1 MSRDDRA
8 SDRITGSD
16 GDLGDLLRL
25 ADPVIRRTL
34 ASRRGLYG
42 TADLD
47 DLRSEVL
54 LRLVRRLANG
64 GGADILDFEDYVAG
78 VAFHVVDDS
87 MRKRYPERAR
97 FANRLRY
104 HIKHRPDL
112 MTWSYRGD
120 LVVGLRDGLDSHSN
134 DRRIPRAE
142 VDAGGDVRDM
152 AIALDR
158 VLRDGPVL
166 FQALVTA
173 FVGDLPRAA
182 AVDAEELSV
191 GHEIASGDADAA
203 AIARRF
209 WREIEALPERQRIAL
224 LLHMRDERG
233 DTGLLQFLASGIGA
247 DTLAHAIG
255 WTRADLQLHWP
266 ELPFDDNTIAA
277 LVGATRQQV
286 INLRKC
292 ARERLRRR
300 MKDW

>member
-1 MSRDDRA
+1 MTRDERA

-16 GDLGDLLRL
+16 GELADLLRR

-42 TADLD
+42 TADLY
-47 DLRSEVL
+47 DLHSEVM
-54 LRLVRRLANG
+54 LRLVRHLAKAG
-64 GGADILDFEDYVAG
+64 SADILDFENYVAG
-78 VAFHVVDDS
+78 VTFHVVDDS
-87 MRKRYPERAR
+87 MRRRYPERAR

-104 HIKHRPDL
+104 HIKRRPDL
-112 MTWSYRGD
+112 TTWSYRGD
-120 LVVGLRDGLDSHSN
+120 LVVGLHEAH

-142 VDAGGDVRDM
+142 VDAGGDMRD
-152 AIALDR
+152 IGSTLDR
-158 VLRDGPVL
+158 FLLDGPVL

-173 FVGDLPRAA
+173 FVGDLPRVAA
-182 AVDAEELSV
+182 ADAEEISAGA
-191 GHEIASGDADAA
+191 GHEDVDAA
-203 AIARRF
+203 GTARRF

-233 DTGLLQFLASGIGA
+233 DTGLLQFLLSGIGA
-247 DTLAHAIG
+247 DALAQTIG
-255 WTRADLQLHWP
+255 WTRDELQAHWP

-277 LVGATRQQV
+277 LLGATRQQV

-300 MKDW
+300 SQDW

>member
-1 MSRDDRA
+1 MTRDERA
-8 SDRITGSD
+8 SDRITGSG
-16 GDLGDLLRL
+16 GDLGDLLRV

-42 TADLD
+42 TDDLD

-54 LRLVRRLANG
+54 LRLVRRLTNG
-64 GGADILDFEDYVAG
+64 GGSDILDFEDYVAG
-78 VAFHVVDDS
+78 VVFHVVDDS

-112 MTWSYRGD
+112 TTWSYRGD
-120 LVVGLRDGLDSHSN
+120 LVVGSRDGN
-134 DRRIPRAE
+134 DLRIPRAE

-152 AIALDR
+152 AAALDR

-182 AVDAEELSV
+182 AVDAEESSV
-191 GHEIASGDADAA
+191 GHDDVDVAG
-203 AIARRF
+203 IARRF
-209 WREIEALPERQRIAL
+209 WLEIEALPERQRIAL

-247 DTLAHAIG
+247 DALAHAIG
-255 WTRADLQLHWP
+255 WTRAELQLHWP

-300 MKDW
+300 MQDWR

>member
-1 MSRDDRA
+1 MTRDERA
-8 SDRITGSD
+8 SDRITGSAHQD
-16 GDLGDLLRL
+16 DVELADLLRR

-34 ASRRGLYG
+34 ASRGGLFG
-42 TADLD
+42 AADLD
-47 DLRSEVL
+47 DLHSEVV

-64 GGADILDFEDYVAG
+64 GSADILDFEDYVAG
-78 VAFHVVDDS
+78 VTFHVVDDS
-87 MRKRYPERAR
+87 MRRRYPERAR
-97 FANRLRY
+97 LANRLRY
-104 HIKHRPDL
+104 HIKRRSDL
-112 MTWSYRGD
+112 MTWAYRGD
-120 LVVGLRDGLDSHSN
+120 LVVGLRDRHE
-134 DRRIPRAE
+134 RRIPRAE
-142 VDAGGDVRDM
+142 VDAGGDVRDLG
-152 AIALDR
+152 AALDR

-166 FQALVTA
+166 FQALVTT

-182 AVDAEELSV
+182 DGDAEEISI
-191 GHEIASGDADAA
+191 GHADVDAA
-203 AIARRF
+203 GIARHF

-247 DTLAHAIG
+247 DALAQAIG
-255 WTRADLQLHWP
+255 WTRDELQHRWP

-300 MKDW
+300 MEGW

>member
-1 MSRDDRA
+1 V
-8 SDRITGSD
+8 
-16 GDLGDLLRL
+16 

-34 ASRRGLYG
+34 AGRRGLFG

-54 LRLVRRLANG
+54 LRLVRRLAHG

-78 VAFHVVDDS
+78 IAFHVVDDS

-134 DRRIPRAE
+134 DRRIPRAK
-142 VDAGGDVRDM
+142 VDAGDVRGM
-152 AIALDR
+152 ASTLDR
-158 VLRDGPVL
+158 VLSDGPVL

-182 AVDAEELSV
+182 AVDAEEISV

-203 AIARRF
+203 GIARRF
-209 WREIEALPERQRIAL
+209 WREIEALPERQRTAL

-247 DTLAHAIG
+247 DALAHAIG
-255 WTRADLQLHWP
+255 WTRAALQLHWP

-300 MKDW
+300 SQDW

>member
-1 MSRDDRA
+1 MTRDERA
-8 SDRITGSD
+8 SDRITGSG
-16 GDLGDLLRL
+16 GDLGDLLRV

-42 TADLD
+42 TDDLD

-64 GGADILDFEDYVAG
+64 GGSDILDFEDYVAG
-78 VAFHVVDDS
+78 VVFHVVDDS

-104 HIKHRPDL
+104 HIKHRPAL
-112 MTWSYRGD
+112 TTWSYRGD
-120 LVVGLRDGLDSHSN
+120 LVVGLRVGN

-152 AIALDR
+152 AAALDR

-182 AVDAEELSV
+182 VAAEVVSVEHEDVDAA
-191 GHEIASGDADAA
+191 G
-203 AIARRF
+203 IARRF
-209 WREIEALPERQRIAL
+209 WSEIEALAERQRIAL

-233 DTGLLQFLASGIGA
+233 DTGLLQFLAGGIGA
-247 DTLAHAIG
+247 DALAHAIG
-255 WTRADLQLHWP
+255 WTRAELQLHWP

-300 MKDW
+300 MQDW

>member
-16 GDLGDLLRL
+16 GDLNDLLRV
-25 ADPVIRRTL
+25 ADPVICRTL

-42 TADLD
+42 TDDLD

-64 GGADILDFEDYVAG
+64 GGADILDFEGYVAG
-78 VAFHVVDDS
+78 VVFHVVDDA
-87 MRKRYPERAR
+87 MRRRYPERAR

-104 HIKHRPDL
+104 HIKHRPEL
-112 MTWSYRGD
+112 VTWLYRGD
-120 LVVGLRDGLDSHSN
+120 LVVGLREAN

-152 AIALDR
+152 ARALDR
-158 VLRDGPVL
+158 VLFDGPAL

-182 AVDAEELSV
+182 AVDAEAISV
-191 GHEIASGDADAA
+191 GQEIASGDADAA
-203 AIARRF
+203 GIARRF
-209 WREIEALPERQRIAL
+209 WREIEALPERQRVAL

-247 DTLAHAIG
+247 GALAQAVG
-255 WTRADLQLHWP
+255 WTRDELQLRWP
-266 ELPFDDNTIAA
+266 DLPFDDNTIAT

-300 MKDW
+300 MGDWS

>member
-42 TADLD
+42 AADLD

-112 MTWSYRGD
+112 TTWSYRGD
-120 LVVGLRDGLDSHSN
+120 LVVGLRDAN

-152 AIALDR
+152 ASTLDR
-158 VLRDGPVL
+158 VLSDGPVL

-182 AVDAEELSV
+182 AVDAEEISV
-191 GHEIASGDADAA
+191 GHAIASGDADAA
-203 AIARRF
+203 GMARRF
-209 WREIEALPERQRIAL
+209 WREIETLPERQRIAL

-233 DTGLLQFLASGIGA
+233 DTGLLQFLMSGIGA
-247 DTLAHAIG
+247 DALAHAVG
-255 WTRADLQLHWP
+255 WTRAELQLHWP

-300 MKDW
+300 MHDW

>member
-42 TADLD
+42 AADLD

-87 MRKRYPERAR
+87 MRRRYPERAR

-112 MTWSYRGD
+112 TTWSYRGD
-120 LVVGLRDGLDSHSN
+120 LVVGLRDAN

-152 AIALDR
+152 ASALDR
-158 VLRDGPVL
+158 VLSDGPVL

-173 FVGDLPRAA
+173 FVGELPRVA
-182 AVDAEELSV
+182 AVDAEEISV

-203 AIARRF
+203 GMARRF
-209 WREIEALPERQRIAL
+209 WREIETLPERQRIAL

-233 DTGLLQFLASGIGA
+233 DTGLLQFLMSGIGA
-247 DTLAHAIG
+247 DALAHAVG
-255 WTRADLQLHWP
+255 WTRDELQLHWP

-300 MKDW
+300 MLYW

>member
-1 MSRDDRA
+1 MTRDERA
-8 SDRITGSD
+8 SDRITGSAHQD
-16 GDLGDLLRL
+16 DVELADLLRR

-34 ASRRGLYG
+34 AGRRGLFG
-42 TADLD
+42 TDDLD
-47 DLRSEVL
+47 DLHSEVL

-64 GGADILDFEDYVAG
+64 GSADILDFEDYVAG
-78 VAFHVVDDS
+78 VVFHVVDDS
-87 MRKRYPERAR
+87 MRRRYPERAR

-104 HIKHRPDL
+104 HIKRRPDL

-120 LVVGLRDGLDSHSN
+120 LVVGPRDAR
-134 DRRIPRAE
+134 DRRIPRVE
-142 VDAGGDVRDM
+142 VDAGGDMRDM
-152 AIALDR
+152 AATLDR
-158 VLRDGPVL
+158 ILLDGPVL

-173 FVGDLPRAA
+173 FVGDLPRV
-182 AVDAEELSV
+182 AVAGAEEISV
-191 GHEIASGDADAA
+191 GHVNASDDVDAA
-203 AIARRF
+203 DIACRF

-247 DTLAHAIG
+247 DALAQAIG
-255 WTRADLQLHWP
+255 WTRDELQLRWP

-277 LVGATRQQV
+277 LLGATRQQV

-300 MKDW
+300 MEGW

>member
-1 MSRDDRA
+1 MTRDERA

-16 GDLGDLLRL
+16 GELADLLRR

-34 ASRRGLYG
+34 ASRRGLLG
-42 TADLD
+42 AADLD

-54 LRLVRRLANG
+54 LRLVRRLTNG
-64 GGADILDFEDYVAG
+64 GSADILDFEDYVAG
-78 VAFHVVDDS
+78 VTFHVVDDS
-87 MRKRYPERAR
+87 MRRRYPERAR

-104 HIKHRPDL
+104 HIKRRPDL
-112 MTWSYRGD
+112 VTWSYRGD
-120 LVVGLRDGLDSHSN
+120 LVVGLRDAHDV
-134 DRRIPRAE
+134 RIPRAE

-152 AIALDR
+152 ASTVDR
-158 VLRDGPVL
+158 ILLDGPVL

-182 AVDAEELSV
+182 EADAEEISV
-191 GHEIASGDADAA
+191 SHEDVDAA
-203 AIARRF
+203 GTARRF
-209 WREIEALPERQRIAL
+209 WREIEDLPQRQRIAL

-233 DTGLLQFLASGIGA
+233 DTGLLQFLMSGVGA
-247 DTLAHAIG
+247 DALAPAIG
-255 WTRADLQLHWP
+255 WTRDQLQRRWP

-277 LVGATRQQV
+277 LLGATRQQV

-300 MKDW
+300 MQDW

>member
-8 SDRITGSD
+8 SDRITGSKD
-16 GDLGDLLRL
+16 GIADLLRS

-34 ASRRGLYG
+34 ASRRSLFG

-78 VAFHVVDDS
+78 VAFHVVDDA
-87 MRKRYPERAR
+87 MRRRYPERAR

-104 HIKHRPDL
+104 HIKHRPEL

-152 AIALDR
+152 ASALDR
-158 VLRDGPVL
+158 VLSDGPVL

-182 AVDAEELSV
+182 AVDAEEISV
-191 GHEIASGDADAA
+191 GHEIASGGAEAA
-203 AIARRF
+203 GIARRF

-247 DTLAHAIG
+247 DALAHAIG
-255 WTRADLQLHWP
+255 WTRAELQFHWP

-292 ARERLRRR
+292 ARERLRRH
-300 MKDW
+300 MQDW

>member
-1 MSRDDRA
+1 MTRDDRA
-8 SDRITGSD
+8 SDRITGSHVE
-16 GDLGDLLRL
+16 LNDLLRV

-42 TADLD
+42 TGDLD

-64 GGADILDFEDYVAG
+64 GGADILEFEDYVAG
-78 VAFHVVDDS
+78 VTFHVVDDS
-87 MRKRYPERAR
+87 MRRRYPERAR

-104 HIKHRPDL
+104 HIKHRADL
-112 MTWSYRGD
+112 TTWTYRGD
-120 LVVGLRDGLDSHSN
+120 LVVGLRDEAN

-152 AIALDR
+152 ASTLDR
-158 VLRDGPVL
+158 FLIDGPVL

-173 FVGDLPRAA
+173 FVGDLQRAI
-182 AVDAEELSV
+182 VDTEEISA

-203 AIARRF
+203 GVARRF

-247 DTLAHAIG
+247 DALAHAIG
-255 WTRADLQLHWP
+255 WARAELQLRWP
-266 ELPFDDNTIAA
+266 DLPFDDNTIAA
-277 LVGATRQQV
+277 LIGVTRQQV

-300 MKDW
+300 MQDW